1 MRAKKPTNTKDE
13 LSLGIDYGETNIGL
27 AFGRNG
33 LASPLSI
40 IPAKNED
47 EALREIARFAIE
59 NKVTK
64 IIMGIPLTADGKETA
79 ESLKVR
85 RFSKLLKI
93 YLKKPLE
100 LVNEHSTSIEALDEA
115 IDIGM
120 SQKGR
125 RKVDN
130 LSAAL
135 ILTRYFEKS

>member
-1 MRAKKPTNTKDE
+1 MKPKKPTNTKDE
-13 LSLGIDYGETNIGL
+13 LLLGIDYGETNIGL